1 MTHFSQRS
9 GSTPVYTTPKKNTW
23 ALISQR
29 SLFNAERWSVL
40 SGSPNR
46 RFMVKQF
53 LANDKLIYD
62 RFLLTSNPFGFSLSL
77 FWRILETHEFR
88 SLIAAKFG
96 RAVNSNRTSWT
107 RQRTWSNVALN
118 CWCARLDYRCL
129 CLTHTHTHTIHYSYR
144 SVSSKPLH
152 THIIPVLRLQD

>member
-1 MTHFSQRS
+1 MSADLTTISVQRWTMKCS
-9 GSTPVYTTPKKNTW
+9 KWFAESTIHGQTIFGQWQTYLWPFFIDIKSIW
-23 ALISQR
+23 LL
-29 SLFNAERWSVL
+29 SLSL
-40 SGSPNR
+40 
-46 RFMVKQF
+46 
-53 LANDKLIYD
+53 Y
-62 RFLLTSNPFGFSLSL
+62 LSL

-129 CLTHTHTHTIHYSYR
+129 CLTHTHTHYIHYSYR

>member
-1 MTHFSQRS
+1 MSADLTTISVQRWTVKCS
-9 GSTPVYTTPKKNTW
+9 KWFAESTIHGQTIFGQWQTYLWPFFIDIKSIW
-23 ALISQR
+23 LL
-29 SLFNAERWSVL
+29 SLSL
-40 SGSPNR
+40 
-46 RFMVKQF
+46 
-53 LANDKLIYD
+53 Y
-62 RFLLTSNPFGFSLSL
+62 LSL

-129 CLTHTHTHTIHYSYR
+129 CLTHTHTLYPLFISQCLVEAIAYTYNSR
-144 SVSSKPLH
+144 PAAARLTSSFCCGYAEA
-152 THIIPVLRLQD
+152 VQM